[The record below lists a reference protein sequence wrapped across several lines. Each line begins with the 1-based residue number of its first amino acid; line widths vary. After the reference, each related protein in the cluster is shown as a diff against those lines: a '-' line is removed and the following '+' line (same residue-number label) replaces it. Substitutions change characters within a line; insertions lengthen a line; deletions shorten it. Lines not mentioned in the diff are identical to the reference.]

1 MRIATI
7 LAILARCINQYI
19 FQPTYILDEEDE
31 IRPLL
36 VRLAAVKSE
45 KESFFRALLLSIFP
59 EEQTEN
65 AVKAVERVVKE
76 VASCVWGLL
85 SVAQYEN
92 FRLDLAQ
99 VAQQACDAWRS
110 MQYAKE
116 KFELYFDLTY
126 YEDLPWHV
134 LRFEE
139 GGACAREQAST
150 GISKGDEEL
159 LVIFPRVYVVENAEP
174 DPITNGVVLMK
185 SQTTAAAEEIERNN
199 PSSPTA
205 GKAGPRPRPNR
216 SRTKSS
222 SLNGGN
228 DFLSEPTPS
237 KRKLRWFEQQLNL

>member
-1 MRIATI
+1 MRIAAI
-7 LAILARCINQYI
+7 LAILARCINQHI

-36 VRLAAVKSE
+36 VRLAAVKSG
-45 KESFFRALLLSIFP
+45 KESFCRALLLSIFP

-65 AVKAVERVVKE
+65 AMKAVERVVKE
-76 VASCVWGLL
+76 VTSYVRDLL

-92 FRLDLAQ
+92 FRLGLKE

-116 KFELYFDLTY
+116 KFELFFDLTY
-126 YEDLPWHV
+126 YEDLPWQA

-139 GGACAREQAST
+139 GGAGPREPTST
-150 GISKGDEEL
+150 GIFEGDKEL
-159 LVIFPRVYVVENAEP
+159 LVIFPRVYVVEDAEP
-174 DPITNGVVLMK
+174 DPISNGVVLMK
-185 SQTTAAAEEIERNN
+185 SQSTAAAKEIERKN

-205 GKAGPRPRPNR
+205 GKAVPRPRPNR

-222 SLNGGN
+222 SLNGGS
-228 DFLSEPTPS
+228 DFLSQPTPS
-237 KRKLRWFEQQLNL
+237 SV